1 MRLDIPFEID
11 AVDPHASPHHD
22 VRDVHLAHL
31 APDRHVRH
39 AEIVGDFV
47 DRHVL
52 GVHHESPRIDL
63 MRYRVSK
70 LRPPI
75 FPLTKS
81 EAQLL
86 DLPTEDAIFD

>member
-1 MRLDIPFEID
+1 MIID
-11 AVDPHASPHHD
+11 VLLKVVATDPHATTNRD
-22 VRDVHLAHL
+22 VRKVPVLDLPANG
-31 APDRHVRH
+31 HVRY
-39 AEIVGDFV
+39 AEVVGDLVNRQVFS
-47 DRHVL
+47 
-52 GVHHESPRIDL
+52 VHYESPRIDL